1 MTSQEIYGWS
11 IGIGVSWLTYDLIV
25 SAMLASAP
33 ILTGEEWKWMR
44 ESIEN
49 GHRLLTRLLRAE
61 GRATADVRDTVDRKV
76 KAPDEEVDGEE
87 ERQMDGWGL
96 YITTRISSKV
106 TTFRKGVEFAVNITS
121 SLVRK
126 RRASA
131 KIW

>member
-1 MTSQEIYGWS
+1 MTFQEIYSWS

-25 SAMLASAP
+25 SAMLALAP
-33 ILTGEEWKWMR
+33 MTGEGWKWTG
-44 ESIEN
+44 ELVEN
-49 GHRLLTRLLRAE
+49 GHRFLTRLLRAE
-61 GRATADVRDTVDRKV
+61 GRETADVRDTVDRKV
-76 KAPDEEVDGEE
+76 KAPDEEDGDWEE

-96 YITTRISSKV
+96 YIATRISSKV
-106 TTFRKGVEFAVNITS
+106 TTFRKGVEFAVNITR

>member
-1 MTSQEIYGWS
+1 MTFQEIYSWS

-25 SAMLASAP
+25 SAMLALAP
-33 ILTGEEWKWMR
+33 MTGEGWKWTG
-44 ESIEN
+44 ELVEN
-49 GHRLLTRLLRAE
+49 GHRFLTRLLRAE
-61 GRATADVRDTVDRKV
+61 GRETADVRDTVDRKV
-76 KAPDEEVDGEE
+76 KAPDAEVDGEE

-96 YITTRISSKV
+96 YIATRISSKV
-106 TTFRKGVEFAVNITS
+106 TTFRKGVEFAVNITR